1 MIRTQISLEPEDVS
15 WLRHQARSR
24 GVSLA
29 GVIRELIRSAA
40 AKVNPA
46 IKPKSATPAQRKKI
60 AVRFAFVGCIKDG
73 PESDAK
79 LAEDYLYAEGEVR

>member
-15 WLRHQARSR
+15 WLRRQARSR

-40 AKVNPA
+40 AKGNPA
-46 IKPKSATPAQRKKI
+46 SKSRSATPAQRQKI
-60 AVRFAFVGCIKDG
+60 ASRFAFVGCIKDG

-79 LAEDYLYAEGEVR
+79 LAEDYLYGEGGVR

>member
-15 WLRHQARSR
+15 WLRRQARSR

-29 GVIRELIRSAA
+29 GVIRELIRSTA

-46 IKPKSATPAQRKKI
+46 SKSRSATPAQRKKI
-60 AVRFAFVGCIKDG
+60 AARFAFVGCIKDG
-73 PESDAK
+73 SESDAK